1 MNIKKW
7 YTSKTIWINV
17 LAIASEIAL
26 TEFGVTISPELG
38 VIILGAI
45 NFVLRLITKTAIEW

>member
-1 MNIKKW
+1 MNTKKW